1 MHRSFIVCVCQAIDP
16 NSARRRLDALEVRG
30 AKIEAL
36 KEAKAVAGKA
46 KAAGKGKPKAKA
58 KAKSQETPEARRL
71 A

>member
-1 MHRSFIVCVCQAIDP
+1 MHRSFIVCVCQAINP
-16 NSARRRLDALEVRG
+16 NSARRRVDALEARG

-36 KEAKAVAGKA
+36 KAKAVAGKA